1 MKKTSF
7 SALLC
12 LLVMMTSCAQKPS
25 PTHLNDTSI
34 TKDMKKTN
42 AYWKDKLSPQAFKV
56 LREKGT
62 EYPHTGEYNLHFE
75 NGIYRCAACKE
86 PLFES
91 TSKFR
96 SDCGW
101 PSFDAAIEGK
111 IRYEKD
117 ASHGMVRTE
126 IICTTCDGHL
136 GHVFND
142 GPTASGLRYCVNS
155 VSLDFSS
162 DDKKED

>member
-1 MKKTSF
+1 MKTLFFNLILLFTLQACGQQPAEKPIKT
-7 SALLC
+7 
-12 LLVMMTSCAQKPS
+12 P
-25 PTHLNDTSI
+25 I
-34 TKDMKKTN
+34 DMKKTD
-42 AYWKDKLSPQAFKV
+42 AFWKEKLSPEAFRI

-75 NGIYRCAACKE
+75 KGTYACMACKE
-86 PLFES
+86 PLFNS

-101 PSFDAAIEGK
+101 PSFDNAIEGK

-117 ASHGMVRTE
+117 TSHGMQRTE
-126 IICTTCDGHL
+126 IICNSCDGHL

-142 GPTASGLRYCVNS
+142 GPTSTGLRYCVNS
-155 VSLDFSS
+155 VALDFSANN
-162 DDKKED
+162 KNNK

>member
-1 MKKTSF
+1 MSLTLNACGQQSKEKTSKT
-7 SALLC
+7 L
-12 LLVMMTSCAQKPS
+12 P
-25 PTHLNDTSI
+25 
-34 TKDMKKTN
+34 DMKKTD
-42 AYWKDKLSPQAFKV
+42 AFWKDKLSPEAFSI

-75 NGIYRCAACKE
+75 KGTYACMACKE

-91 TSKFR
+91 TSKFK

-101 PSFDAAIEGK
+101 PSFDNAIEGK

-117 ASHGMVRTE
+117 TTHGMVRTE
-126 IICTTCDGHL
+126 IICNSCHGHL

-142 GPTASGLRYCVNS
+142 GPTSTGLRYCVNS
-155 VSLDFSS
+155 VALDF
-162 DDKKED
+162 DAKDKNAE

>member
-1 MKKTSF
+1 MKTTYLLF
-7 SALLC
+7 FCLAVTLSAC
-12 LLVMMTSCAQKPS
+12 GQA
-25 PTHLNDTSI
+25 PTAEKI
-34 TKDMKKTN
+34 TQTTVDMKKTD
-42 AYWKDKLSPQAFKV
+42 AFWKDKLSPEAFRI

-75 NGIYRCAACKE
+75 KGKYSCMACKE

-91 TSKFR
+91 TSKFK

-101 PSFDAAIEGK
+101 PSFDNSIEGK

-117 ASHGMVRTE
+117 SSHGMVRTE
-126 IICTTCDGHL
+126 IICNSCDGHL

-142 GPTASGLRYCVNS
+142 GPTSTGVRYCVNS
-155 VSLDFSS
+155 VALDFAPSEKN
-162 DDKKED
+162 KK

>member
-1 MKKTSF
+1 MKTPFFILIFCFFTTLNACGQQPAEKT
-7 SALLC
+7 
-12 LLVMMTSCAQKPS
+12 
-25 PTHLNDTSI
+25 
-34 TKDMKKTN
+34 TKTTVDMKKTN
-42 AYWKDKLSPQAFKV
+42 AYWKDKLSPEAFRI

-75 NGIYRCAACKE
+75 KGTYACTACKE

-91 TSKFR
+91 TSKFK

-101 PSFDAAIEGK
+101 PSFDNAIEGK

-117 ASHGMVRTE
+117 TTHGMVRTE
-126 IICTTCDGHL
+126 IICNSCDGHL

-142 GPTASGLRYCVNS
+142 GPTSTGLRYCVNS
-155 VSLDFSS
+155 VALDF
-162 DDKKED
+162 DAKDKNAK

>member
-1 MKKTSF
+1 MKTLFLILGCIAVTLSACGQQPAEKT
-7 SALLC
+7 
-12 LLVMMTSCAQKPS
+12 VK
-25 PTHLNDTSI
+25 THV
-34 TKDMKKTN
+34 DMKKTD
-42 AYWKDKLSPQAFKV
+42 AFWKDKLSPEAFRI

-75 NGIYRCAACKE
+75 KGTYACMACKE

-91 TSKFR
+91 NSKFR

-101 PSFDAAIEGK
+101 PSFDNAIEGK

-117 ASHGMVRTE
+117 TTHGMIRTE
-126 IICTTCDGHL
+126 IICNSCDGHL

-142 GPTASGLRYCVNS
+142 GPTSTGLRYCVNS
-155 VSLDFSS
+155 VALDFASETKN
-162 DDKKED
+162 DK